1 MSYTSKCKVWNVR
14 VQQHETIVKLYYT
27 YLETLSHCSLDN
39 DDARPLISVKKL
51 LSNRKAR
58 SSSKLSRAPLSM
70 EANWLWA
77 KLRTW
82 RPVTFLKWYLVM
94 AVIWLPAIRR
104 PYSLVKTLKSESR
117 TLAMAFSPKSKV
129 RKLCKYRRVDGT
141 SLSWLPLKDKSSRS
155 FEDCNKLSGM

>member
-1 MSYTSKCKVWNVR
+1 MSEYSNM
-14 VQQHETIVKLYYT
+14 TILKLYYT

-117 TLAMAFSPKSKV
+117 MLAMAFSPKSKV